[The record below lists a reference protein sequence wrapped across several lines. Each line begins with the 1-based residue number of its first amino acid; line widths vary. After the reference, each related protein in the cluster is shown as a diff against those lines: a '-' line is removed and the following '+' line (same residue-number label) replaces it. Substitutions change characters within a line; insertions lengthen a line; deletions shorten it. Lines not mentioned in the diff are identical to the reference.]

1 TCREAG
7 VEGAVTYSGRPNLLC
22 GAPGPRVRGKLYSD
36 QSYRFAPYAMS
47 WLRPVR
53 LKWRRAAA
61 DSAVAATWCGRNGGL
76 LTLCP
81 IHSASAVGRG
91 PAVLGAAGW
100 PSGLSRSA
108 TPSLGSYAQPRS
120 SS

>member
-1 TCREAG
+1 
-7 VEGAVTYSGRPNLLC
+7 VTYSGRPNLLC

-76 LTLCP
+76 LTLRRF
-81 IHSASAVGRG
+81 HAAAAVGVAL
-91 PAVLGAAGW
+91 AVGEAAAVPMG
-100 PSGLSRSA
+100 
-108 TPSLGSYAQPRS
+108 
-120 SS
+120 

>member
-61 DSAVAATWCGRNGGL
+61 DSAVAATWCGRNGGFFTLRRVSAPAAGGGAPPGRGGGAGPLGWGRVWALSL
-76 LTLCP
+76 LT
-81 IHSASAVGRG
+81 
-91 PAVLGAAGW
+91 
-100 PSGLSRSA
+100 
-108 TPSLGSYAQPRS
+108 
-120 SS
+120 